1 MEALSA
7 VLAVLQLA
15 LVPDVKA
22 YWLSNDPTAPAP
34 EPTKKRF
41 QVGSIAERVSNP
53 KRDKPTTC
61 YYFCWNEKDEDGRWQ
76 KRKTYVPQ
84 AQMSAVWQ
92 ACKIDKR
99 PYYETLRMIQKSGKP
114 HHTDSP
120 KL

>member
-41 QVGSIAERVSNP
+41 QVGSIEERVSNP
-53 KRDKPTTC
+53 KRDKPT
-61 YYFCWNEKDEDGRWQ
+61 YQLELK
-76 KRKTYVPQ
+76 
-84 AQMSAVWQ
+84 SA
-92 ACKIDKR
+92 K
-99 PYYETLRMIQKSGKP
+99 ES
-114 HHTDSP
+114 
-120 KL
+120 